1 MTTAPSDPV
10 APVLP
15 RYVGIE
21 VNRRCNLSCPH
32 CFTDSGPEAHP
43 GPPAAQL
50 DGLLA
55 RLAALGVRYV
65 GFSGG
70 EPLLRTDLEG
80 IMRRGQAAGIGGY
93 GLVTNG
99 WPVTPARVRSLAEA
113 GLRVVQVSL
122 DGADAA
128 DHDAVRSCGPEGF
141 YRALRAMRLFRDA
154 GLRVDAAAL
163 LNARN
168 LERLPEL
175 ALLCEAL
182 GLTTLRWCSFVPTGR
197 ARDPAIAAAIE
208 PSPARLDAFLAL
220 MRTMNSRPDAPLRLT
235 IDHGI
240 GPWDD
245 AGAFACTSGA
255 AVVYISSEGALYP
268 CPGLIF
274 DDFIVGNVYGDRP
287 LEALFADPAMHRVR
301 TRDRRAGHGPCATC
315 DHPRCTGGCRGLSH
329 ALSGDVDASPPYCN
343 VRRRSR
349 AQDRGGRDQTSP

>member
-1 MTTAPSDPV
+1 MTTSPSSEPTGRGAAP
-10 APVLP
+10 
-15 RYVGIE
+15 YVGIE
-21 VNRRCNLSCPH
+21 VNRRCNLRCPH
-32 CFTDSGPEAHP
+32 CFTDSGPDAHP
-43 GPPAAQL
+43 GPSADQL
-50 DGLLA
+50 GGLLA
-55 RLAALGVRYV
+55 RLASLGVRHV

-80 IMRRGQAAGIGGY
+80 IMRRGLDAGISGY

-99 WPVTPARVRSLAEA
+99 WPATPARARSLKDA

-122 DGADAA
+122 DGVDAA
-128 DHDAVRSCGPEGF
+128 DHDAVRSCGAEGF
-141 YRALRAMRLFRDA
+141 YRALRAMRIFRDL

-168 LERLPEL
+168 LERLPQM

-197 ARDPAIAAAIE
+197 ARDPEVQRAIVPA
-208 PSPARLDAFLAL
+208 PARIDAFLEL

-240 GPWDD
+240 GPWDA
-245 AGAFACTSGA
+245 AGAFSCTSGA
-255 AVVYISSEGALYP
+255 AVVYISCEGTLYP

-274 DDFIVGNVYGDRP
+274 DEFIVGNVYGPRS

-301 TRDRRAGHGPCATC
+301 TLDRKAGRGACAAC
-315 DHPRCTGGCRGLSH
+315 DHPRCTGGCRGLSY
-329 ALSGDVDASPPYCN
+329 ARSGDISCSPPYCN
-343 VRRRSR
+343 VRRR
-349 AQDRGGRDQTSP
+349 